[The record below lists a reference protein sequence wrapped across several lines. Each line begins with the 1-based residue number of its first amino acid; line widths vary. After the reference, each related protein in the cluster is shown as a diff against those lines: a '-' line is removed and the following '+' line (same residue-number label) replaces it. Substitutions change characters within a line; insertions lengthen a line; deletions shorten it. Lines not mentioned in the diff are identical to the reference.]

1 MLGFFKTNSEL
12 YRKNATSLAMVEA
25 FYTPTMSL
33 MIGISTLLTIYLG
46 GLQAIEDPS
55 KVGTV
60 IEFVIYINML
70 TFPVSAIGW
79 TASMIQRAA
88 ASQKRLNEFLSIQP
102 IITQNKQ
109 SHLQPTNGDIQ
120 FKDVSFT
127 YPHSG
132 VNAISDFNLHI
143 PAGTKLL
150 VLGKTGSGKSTIAQL
165 LTRMYQVDKGQITID
180 GNLINEMNIQSLRTA
195 IGYVQQDV
203 FLFSDSIENNIHFGL
218 QDILQE
224 TDLIDAA
231 HTAHVKHEIE
241 NLPQA
246 FKTLVG
252 ERGTTLSGGQKQRV
266 AIARAL
272 IKRPSIFI
280 FDDCL
285 SAVDAQTEQ
294 TILQNFNNYIEHKT
308 TIMITHRIFFGFNF
322 DLIIYLEDGKIA
334 EMGTHELLLAKNGL
348 YAELYHSQ
356 QSQASN

>member
-1 MLGFFKTNSEL
+1 
-12 YRKNATSLAMVEA
+12 
-25 FYTPTMSL
+25 
-33 MIGISTLLTIYLG
+33 
-46 GLQAIEDPS
+46 
-55 KVGTV
+55 
-60 IEFVIYINML
+60 
-70 TFPVSAIGW
+70 
-79 TASMIQRAA
+79 
-88 ASQKRLNEFLSIQP
+88 
-102 IITQNKQ
+102 
-109 SHLQPTNGDIQ
+109 
-120 FKDVSFT
+120 
-127 YPHSG
+127 
-132 VNAISDFNLHI
+132 
-143 PAGTKLL
+143 
-150 VLGKTGSGKSTIAQL
+150 
-165 LTRMYQVDKGQITID
+165 
-180 GNLINEMNIQSLRTA
+180 MNIQSLRTA

-294 TILQNFNNYIEHKT
+294 TILQNFKNYIEHKT

>member
-1 MLGFFKTNSEL
+1 
-12 YRKNATSLAMVEA
+12 
-25 FYTPTMSL
+25 
-33 MIGISTLLTIYLG
+33 
-46 GLQAIEDPS
+46 
-55 KVGTV
+55 
-60 IEFVIYINML
+60 
-70 TFPVSAIGW
+70 
-79 TASMIQRAA
+79 
-88 ASQKRLNEFLSIQP
+88 
-102 IITQNKQ
+102 
-109 SHLQPTNGDIQ
+109 
-120 FKDVSFT
+120 
-127 YPHSG
+127 
-132 VNAISDFNLHI
+132 
-143 PAGTKLL
+143 